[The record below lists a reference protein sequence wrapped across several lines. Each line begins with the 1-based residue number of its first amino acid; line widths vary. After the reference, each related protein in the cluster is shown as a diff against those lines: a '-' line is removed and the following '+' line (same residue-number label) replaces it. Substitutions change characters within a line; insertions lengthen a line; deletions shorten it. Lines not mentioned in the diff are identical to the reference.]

1 MICSG
6 LHFRFALATMCSSL
20 GWQVGSQGYE
30 LRDDGGFWVRDNGG
44 QGQGITV
51 GIDGKGQI
59 QELFRKQNLYTQREG
74 KQGCRVGPG
83 FHSCNAKDV
92 GWGAVIWPPGP
103 FQAHFISLSA
113 HLNCIGLF
121 PECKLLPASGL
132 SHILF
137 PLPVI
142 LFHSAP
148 PTHPLAFLD
157 PPKAPTSSHS
167 WDLSQW

>member
-92 GWGAVIWPPGP
+92 GWGGRDMALWTIPGSFYAPLRSSELHWPV
-103 FQAHFISLSA
+103 S
-113 HLNCIGLF
+113 
-121 PECKLLPASGL
+121 
-132 SHILF
+132 
-137 PLPVI
+137 
-142 LFHSAP
+142 
-148 PTHPLAFLD
+148 
-157 PPKAPTSSHS
+157 
-167 WDLSQW
+167 